1 MMLPSMRDFDLFD
14 DMFRDPFFKGENKIM
29 KTDIKED
36 NTISN
41 ILIKNIDIDLPG
53 FDKED
58 IKIDIENGYLN
69 VSAKK
74 ESNNCEK
81 EDGRYV
87 RRERY
92 LGECSRSFY
101 VGDSLN
107 EEDIKATFKNGTLS
121 LVVPKEDKKKI
132 EEKKYIQI
140 EG

>member
-1 MMLPSMRDFDLFD
+1 MMLPSIRDFDLFD

-29 KTDIKED
+29 KTDIKENEND
-36 NTISN
+36 Y
-41 ILIKNIDIDLPG
+41 NIDIDLPG

-74 ESNNCEK
+74 ESNNEEK
-81 EDGRYV
+81 EDGKYV

-121 LVVPKEDKKKI
+121 LVVPKDDKKKI

>member
-29 KTDIKED
+29 KTDIKENEND
-36 NTISN
+36 Y
-41 ILIKNIDIDLPG
+41 NIDIDLPG

-74 ESNNCEK
+74 ESNNEEK
-81 EDGRYV
+81 EDGKYV

-121 LVVPKEDKKKI
+121 LVVPKDDKKKI

>member
-1 MMLPSMRDFDLFD
+1 MMLPSIRDFDLFD
-14 DMFRDPFFKGENKIM
+14 DMFRDPFFKGENKLM
-29 KTDIKED
+29 KTDIKENEND
-36 NTISN
+36 Y
-41 ILIKNIDIDLPG
+41 NIDIDLPG

-101 VGDSLN
+101 VGDSLT

-121 LVVPKEDKKKI
+121 LVVPKDDKKKI

>member
-1 MMLPSMRDFDLFD
+1 MMLPSIRDFDLFD

-29 KTDIKED
+29 KTDIKENEND
-36 NTISN
+36 Y
-41 ILIKNIDIDLPG
+41 NIDIDLPG

-101 VGDSLN
+101 VGDSLT

-121 LVVPKEDKKKI
+121 LVVPKDDKKKI

>member
-1 MMLPSMRDFDLFD
+1 MMLPSIRDFDLFD
-14 DMFRDPFFKGENKIM
+14 DMFRDPFFKGENKLM
-29 KTDIKED
+29 KTDIKENEND
-36 NTISN
+36 Y
-41 ILIKNIDIDLPG
+41 NIDIDLPG

-74 ESNNCEK
+74 ESNNEEK
-81 EDGRYV
+81 EDGKYV

-121 LVVPKEDKKKI
+121 LVVPKDDKKKI

>member
-1 MMLPSMRDFDLFD
+1 MMLPSIRDFDLFD
-14 DMFRDPFFKGENKIM
+14 DMFRDPFFKGENKLM
-29 KTDIKED
+29 KTDIKENEND
-36 NTISN
+36 Y
-41 ILIKNIDIDLPG
+41 NIDIDLPG

-74 ESNNCEK
+74 ESNNEEK

-121 LVVPKEDKKKI
+121 LVVPKDDKKKI

>member
-1 MMLPSMRDFDLFD
+1 MMLPSIRDFDLFD
-14 DMFRDPFFKGENKIM
+14 DMFRDPFFKGENKLM
-29 KTDIKED
+29 KTDIKENEND
-36 NTISN
+36 Y
-41 ILIKNIDIDLPG
+41 NIDIDLPG

-74 ESNNCEK
+74 ESNNEEK

-101 VGDSLN
+101 VGDSLT

-121 LVVPKEDKKKI
+121 LVVPKDDKKKI

>member
-1 MMLPSMRDFDLFD
+1 MMLPSIRDFDLFD

-29 KTDIKED
+29 KTDIKENEND
-36 NTISN
+36 Y
-41 ILIKNIDIDLPG
+41 NIDIDLPG

-121 LVVPKEDKKKI
+121 LVVPKDDKKKI

>member
-1 MMLPSMRDFDLFD
+1 MMLPSIRDFDLFD

-29 KTDIKED
+29 KTDIKENEND
-36 NTISN
+36 Y
-41 ILIKNIDIDLPG
+41 NIDIDLPG

-74 ESNNCEK
+74 ESNNEEK
-81 EDGRYV
+81 EDGKYV

-101 VGDSLN
+101 VGDSLT

-121 LVVPKEDKKKI
+121 LVVPKDDKKKI

>member
-1 MMLPSMRDFDLFD
+1 MMLPSIRDFDLFD
-14 DMFRDPFFKGENKIM
+14 DMFRDPFFKGENKLM
-29 KTDIKED
+29 KTDIKENEND
-36 NTISN
+36 Y
-41 ILIKNIDIDLPG
+41 NIDIDLPG

-74 ESNNCEK
+74 ESNNSEK
-81 EDGRYV
+81 EDGKYV

-121 LVVPKEDKKKI
+121 LVVPKDDKKKI
-132 EEKKYIQI
+132 EDKKYIQI

>member
-29 KTDIKED
+29 KTDIKENEND
-36 NTISN
+36 Y
-41 ILIKNIDIDLPG
+41 NIDIDLPG

-58 IKIDIENGYLN
+58 IKIDIESGYLN

-74 ESNNCEK
+74 ESNNEEK

-121 LVVPKEDKKKI
+121 LVVPKEDKKRI

>member
-1 MMLPSMRDFDLFD
+1 MMLPSIRDFDLFD

-29 KTDIKED
+29 KTDIKENEND
-36 NTISN
+36 Y
-41 ILIKNIDIDLPG
+41 NIDIDLPG

-74 ESNNCEK
+74 ESNNEEK

-101 VGDSLN
+101 VGDSLT

-121 LVVPKEDKKKI
+121 LVVPKDDKKKI

>member
-29 KTDIKED
+29 KTDIKENEND
-36 NTISN
+36 Y
-41 ILIKNIDIDLPG
+41 NIDIDLPG

-58 IKIDIENGYLN
+58 IKIDIESGYLN

-74 ESNNCEK
+74 ESNNEEK

>member
-29 KTDIKED
+29 KTDIKENEND
-36 NTISN
+36 Y
-41 ILIKNIDIDLPG
+41 NIDIDLPG

-101 VGDSLN
+101 VGDSLT

-121 LVVPKEDKKKI
+121 LVVPKDDKKKI